1 VALGFEAGLSV
12 VILAIF
18 LDRITAA
25 LGGGDTPLGRVFAR
39 RSRARLDREAAAT
52 STVPGQAPAEREL
65 VDA

>member
-25 LGGGDTPLGRVFAR
+25 LGGKETPLGRLLGR
-39 RSRARLDREAAAT
+39 RGAARLERENAAKSAPT
-52 STVPGQAPAEREL
+52 TQAPAEREL